1 MLPPDC
7 LHIRLQL
14 RAEGTVVVQPRDTTI
29 NLKAGREEE
38 LLLQQVLTLLALVF
52 LGQIDLL
59 GYALYYIGGNNSMLI
74 LTASTIFD

>member
-1 MLPPDC
+1 VLPPDC

-29 NLKAGREEE
+29 NLEAGREEE

>member
-1 MLPPDC
+1 VLPPDC

-59 GYALYYIGGNNSMLI
+59 GYALYYIGGDNSMLI
-74 LTASTIFD
+74 LTGSTIFD

>member
-29 NLKAGREEE
+29 NLEAGREEE
-38 LLLQQVLTLLALVF
+38 LLLEQVLTLLALVF
-52 LGQIDLL
+52 FGQIDVL
-59 GYALYYIGGNNSMLI
+59 GYALYYIG
-74 LTASTIFD
+74 STITRC

>member
-1 MLPPDC
+1 MLPPDG

-14 RAEGTVVVQPRDTTI
+14 RAEGTVVVQTRDTAI
-29 NLKAGREEE
+29 NLEAGREEE
-38 LLLQQVLTLLALVF
+38 LLLKQVLTLLALVF

-74 LTASTIFD
+74 LTGSTIFD